1 MNRVTFREDRCKG
14 CELCVNACP
23 KHIIAI
29 ATDRLN
35 AKGFRPA
42 EIIDPEKCIGCG
54 KCVKACEYGAV
65 AVEDNLARIS
75 PDKCVAC
82 GACVKVCPMKCIAM

>member
-42 EIIDPEKCIGCG
+42 EIIDPEKCIGCAF
-54 KCVKACEYGAV
+54 CATMCPDVV
-65 AVEDNLARIS
+65 ITVEKD
-75 PDKCVAC
+75 V
-82 GACVKVCPMKCIAM
+82 

>member
-1 MNRVTFREDRCKG
+1 MMPKSKVYAKVLCSNKDKG
-14 CELCVNACP
+14 AVARKICEVA
-23 KHIIAI
+23 
-29 ATDRLN
+29 
-35 AKGFRPA
+35 
-42 EIIDPEKCIGCG
+42 CIGCG